1 MSKKPRL
8 AADPF
13 NEAPLTFIRDTRGE
27 GKAGGNISKPGNTGN
42 IGNTKNRPGT
52 GKPKGRPKGTGAP
65 DRDAWAR
72 ATFIVRRDRLATLQA
87 LAYWERIN
95 LKQALDRA
103 LEHYLK
109 GKTVK
114 PIPGREK

>member
-13 NEAPLTFIRDTRGE
+13 NEPPLTFIRDTRGE
-27 GKAGGNISKPGNTGN
+27 GRAGGNISKPGN
-42 IGNTKNRPGT
+42 IGNTKIKPRA

-65 DRDAWAR
+65 DREAWTR

-87 LAYWERIN
+87 LAYWERLN

-109 GKTVK
+109 GKAPK
-114 PIPGREK
+114 PIPGVK

>member
-1 MSKKPRL
+1 MPKKPRL
-8 AADPF
+8 AVDPF
-13 NEAPLTFIRDTRGE
+13 GEAPLTFIRDTRGE
-27 GKAGGNISKPGNTGN
+27 GPAGGNIGKQGNTGN
-42 IGNTKNRPGT
+42 IGNTKNKPRA

-65 DRDAWAR
+65 DREAWTR

-87 LAYWERIN
+87 LAYWERMN

-109 GKTVK
+109 GKAVK
-114 PIPGREK
+114 PIPGVK